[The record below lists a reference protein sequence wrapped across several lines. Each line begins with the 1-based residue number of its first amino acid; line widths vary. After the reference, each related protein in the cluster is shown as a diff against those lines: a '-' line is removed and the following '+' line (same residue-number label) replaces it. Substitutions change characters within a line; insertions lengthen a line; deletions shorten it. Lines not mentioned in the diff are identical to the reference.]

1 MDGAGPVR
9 FLCQILVPLSVTNI
23 AALATIMFVY
33 SWNQYLWPLLVVT
46 DQSYGMVAV
55 ELGRLVPKI
64 TATGGEV
71 AKWNIAMAGTLIVMI
86 PPILVVIFMQRWFVR
101 GLINTDK

>member
-1 MDGAGPVR
+1 M
-9 FLCQILVPLSVTNI
+9 
-23 AALATIMFVY
+23 
-33 SWNQYLWPLLVVT
+33 
-46 DQSYGMVAV
+46 
-55 ELGRLVPKI
+55 PKI

-71 AKWNIAMAGTLIVMI
+71 AKWNIAMAGTLILMI